1 MLDTI
6 IKEFCARVKENPLF
20 ILKIFLSK
28 ILSKSLSAIN
38 IHEISLKKEEIKVL
52 RTYINEFYSG
62 KPVAKI
68 INEASFFGYEFFV
81 NEDVLDPRMDTEVLV
96 DSVLRDFPKNSP
108 LKILDICTGSGV
120 ILLTLL
126 KELPNTEGIGL
137 DISEKALAVAE
148 INRKK
153 LFLEERARFIKSDF
167 LLEILGGEYDHQF
180 DVIVSNP
187 PYIKTKDLASL
198 DKTVKDYDPIIAL
211 DGGEDGTDAYQQIL
225 LTASPL
231 LKSEGAIYFE
241 IGYDILDGVI
251 NIAKTNNFYVEK
263 VIKDLSGID
272 RVLKINKKTLKN

>member
-6 IKEFCARVKENPLF
+6 IKEFCTRVKENPLF

-28 ILSKSLSAIN
+28 ILERNISEIN
-38 IHEISLKKEEIKVL
+38 LQEVALCEDEINRMKCYTEE
-52 RTYINEFYSG
+52 FFSG
-62 KPVAKI
+62 KPVSKI

-96 DSVLRDFPKNSP
+96 EAVLQDFPDNAH

-126 KELPNTEGIGL
+126 KEFPNAEGIGL
-137 DISEKALAVAE
+137 DISDKALAVAE
-148 INRKK
+148 INREK
-153 LFLEERARFIKSDF
+153 LALQDRAHFMKSDF
-167 LLEILGGEYDHQF
+167 LKEISAGEYDGQF

-187 PYIKTKDLASL
+187 PYIKTGDLETL
-198 DKTVKDYDPIIAL
+198 DKTVIDYDPIIAL
-211 DGGEDGTDAYQQIL
+211 DGGKDGTDAYQQIL
-225 LTASPL
+225 STLTPF
-231 LKSEGAIYFE
+231 LKPNGVIYFE
-241 IGYDILDGVI
+241 IGYDILDAVK
-251 NIAKTNNFYVEK
+251 NISETNGFNVEK